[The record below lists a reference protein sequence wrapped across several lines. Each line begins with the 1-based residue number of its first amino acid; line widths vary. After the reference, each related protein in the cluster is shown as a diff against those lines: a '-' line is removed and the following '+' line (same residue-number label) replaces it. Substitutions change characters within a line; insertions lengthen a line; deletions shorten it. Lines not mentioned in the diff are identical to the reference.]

1 MAEMKIKGGPLRITV
16 VDDGGKTVAALR
28 YPKVK
33 WGELVVEAEDGD
45 LEVDRVGPRKVKLSR
60 RVYEKEGDREAE
72 PDPLDAARQIG
83 ESLDVLVRD
92 FARGVKDLLGL

>member
-1 MAEMKIKGGPLRITV
+1 MAEIKIRSGPLRITV

-33 WGELVVEAEDGD
+33 WAELMVEAEDGD
-45 LEVDRVGPRKVKLSR
+45 LDVDRLGPRKVKLTR
-60 RVYEKEGDREAE
+60 KVYETEDDRDAG
-72 PDPLDAARQIG
+72 PDPLDAARQLG